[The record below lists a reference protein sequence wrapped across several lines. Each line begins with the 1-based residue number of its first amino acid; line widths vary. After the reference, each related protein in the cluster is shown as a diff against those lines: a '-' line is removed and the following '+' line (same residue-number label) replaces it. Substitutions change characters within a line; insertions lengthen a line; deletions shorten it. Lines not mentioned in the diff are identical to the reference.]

1 MSQKLK
7 IFYFAFS
14 FFIIYLLLSVVLRSH
29 VALPNLRIVT
39 TPMRPSLRHRHTVS
53 ASLKIF
59 DLSVAPPQ
67 HWLRVSVALRHG
79 EAAFSRVCNPAPAAF
94 PACRPSVPVSL
105 EVIYL
110 TLRDSLR
117 SHKKG
122 LSATFFSLSH
132 MQLCFARP
140 VNSRWGVTLV
150 ELLFLG
156 LLGSEEL
163 KQLTDG
169 AFGPTEPR
177 VQNHHSKEETVSGC
191 KRLLE

>member
-1 MSQKLK
+1 MQYILNVPK
-7 IFYFAFS
+7 IQNILFCFQFFHNLFVAFS
-14 FFIIYLLLSVVLRSH
+14 SFTKSRCTPQVVTIRILWQLR
-29 VALPNLRIVT
+29 
-39 TPMRPSLRHRHTVS
+39 S
-53 ASLKIF
+53 ASLKIS

-79 EAAFSRVCNPAPAAF
+79 EAAFSRVCNSAPAAF

-110 TLRDSLR
+110 TLRGSLR

-150 ELLFLG
+150 ELLFRG

-191 KRLLE
+191 KWLLE

>member
-1 MSQKLK
+1 MSQKFK
-7 IFYFAFS
+7 IFYFAFN

-105 EVIYL
+105 KVIYL
-110 TLRDSLR
+110 TLCGSLR

-122 LSATFFSLSH
+122 LSATFFSPLAYAIV
-132 MQLCFARP
+132 LRKAC
-140 VNSRWGVTLV
+140 
-150 ELLFLG
+150 
-156 LLGSEEL
+156 
-163 KQLTDG
+163 KQPLRCHTG
-169 AFGPTEPR
+169 GTPFPR
-177 VQNHHSKEETVSGC
+177 IAWQW
-191 KRLLE
+191 RA